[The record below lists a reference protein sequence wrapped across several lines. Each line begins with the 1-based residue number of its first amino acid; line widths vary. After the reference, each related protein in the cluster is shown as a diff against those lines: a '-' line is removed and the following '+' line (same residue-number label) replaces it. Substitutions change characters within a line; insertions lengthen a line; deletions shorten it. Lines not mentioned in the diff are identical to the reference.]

1 MNVINPIMKRVKREY
16 KITYNRSKKT
26 YTIRVYDNGKIY
38 VKYRSYPQG
47 PAYIE
52 HHTQNDIYNF
62 LLSNDYYVVKNYYR
76 N

>member
-1 MNVINPIMKRVKREY
+1 MKKEERTY

-26 YTIRVYDNGKIY
+26 YTIRVYSNGKIY

-47 PAYIE
+47 SEYSE

-62 LLSNDYYVVKNYYR
+62 LRSNDYYVVKNDYR
-76 N
+76 Y

>member
-1 MNVINPIMKRVKREY
+1 MKKEERTY

-47 PAYIE
+47 EDYSE
-52 HHTQNDIYNF
+52 THTQNDIYNF
-62 LLSNDYYVVKNYYR
+62 LRSNDYYIVKNDYR
-76 N
+76 Y